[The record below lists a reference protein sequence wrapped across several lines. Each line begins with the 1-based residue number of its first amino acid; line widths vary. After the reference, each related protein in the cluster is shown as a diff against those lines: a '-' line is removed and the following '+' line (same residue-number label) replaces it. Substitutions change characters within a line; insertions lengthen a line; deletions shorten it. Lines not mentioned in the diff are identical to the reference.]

1 MALAQRFFCDFWKIF
16 KNTSFTEHIWMT
28 FYFATVAG
36 FILCN
41 YIERRLSSSEKSLVR
56 KKIMHISQVFY
67 RFRIFFSFFVFS
79 FSLTNDACLPSQ
91 LRKAYA
97 VLWAANRF
105 VGLETPKHN
114 NFGQFRTFS
123 KKHNFLVLTD
133 PVVIRI
139 YLRTAGEGRQMLK
152 TC

>member
-1 MALAQRFFCDFWKIF
+1 MHRGFFVTFGRFLRTLYLQ
-16 KNTSFTEHIWMT
+16 NTSEWLSI
-28 FYFATVAG
+28 FATVAG

-56 KKIMHISQVFY
+56 KKIIHISQVFY

-79 FSLTNDACLPSQ
+79 FSLTNDACLPCQ
-91 LRKAYA
+91 LRKACA

-114 NFGQFRTFS
+114 DFGQFRTFS

-139 YLRTAGEGRQMLK
+139 YLRTAGEGRQMPK

>member
-1 MALAQRFFCDFWKIF
+1 MHRGFFVTFGRFLRTLYLQ
-16 KNTSFTEHIWMT
+16 NTSEWLSI
-28 FYFATVAG
+28 FATVAG

-56 KKIMHISQVFY
+56 KKIIHISQVFY
-67 RFRIFFSFFVFS
+67 RFRIFFPFSFFHFLWQMMPVYLVS
-79 FSLTNDACLPSQ
+79 CARRMLYSEQPT
-91 LRKAYA
+91 
-97 VLWAANRF
+97 VLLAWRHLN
-105 VGLETPKHN
+105 N

>member
-1 MALAQRFFCDFWKIF
+1 MHRGFFVTFGRFLRTLYLQ
-16 KNTSFTEHIWMT
+16 NTSEWLSI
-28 FYFATVAG
+28 FATVAG

-56 KKIMHISQVFY
+56 KKIIHISQVFY
-67 RFRIFFSFFVFS
+67 RFRIFFSLFVFS
-79 FSLTNDACLPSQ
+79 FSLTNDACLHCQ

-114 NFGQFRTFS
+114 DFGQFRTFS